1 MPVKLVVPI
10 RNNITIMKFD
20 RDGITE
26 IVLKNC
32 QSQIMKKYFG
42 LIIRDNKQSG
52 LHICIHYLKKS
63 FKVYIRIKSDILLS
77 ETALDNI

>member
-32 QSQIMKKYFG
+32 QSQIMKKIFWFNYQG
-42 LIIRDNKQSG
+42 
-52 LHICIHYLKKS
+52 
-63 FKVYIRIKSDILLS
+63 
-77 ETALDNI
+77 